1 MKFNLVKSLVATAA
15 FVAVGAANAAPLTLN
30 IGESI
35 TEAGW
40 TVSNLTGS
48 GTLTFSGDIASGLVG
63 ALNAGTVVVN
73 PIAPATGQIE
83 GALDEGGYR
92 KVAVAAVVTSLTG
105 TFDGTTVT
113 VGNVGTAGGAQQT
126 SYEDGFT
133 NTGGE
138 LAIQNL
144 RVDLGAKIV
153 YADLIGGNGVG
164 VKSNIALWNIGQ
176 IDGPVTF
183 TVADAVNGVI
193 TSENTLSQ
201 LSITEEAFG
210 YFVNSLGIIS
220 GGLPVLQNITDYG
233 TIKSTISVTVTQA
246 VPEPSTYALMGVG
259 LVGIGLMARRR
270 RAK

>member
-1 MKFNLVKSLVATAA
+1 MKFNLVKSLVAAAA
-15 FVAVGAANAAPLTLN
+15 FVAVGAANAAAPLTLN
-30 IGESI
+30 VGESI
-35 TEAGW
+35 TAAGW

-48 GTLTFSGDIASGLVG
+48 GTLTFSGDLTSGLVG
-63 ALNAGTVVVN
+63 ALNAGTVVVE

-83 GALDEGGYR
+83 GALDQGGYT

-113 VGNVGTAGGAQQT
+113 VGSVGTAGGAQQT
-126 SYEDGFT
+126 SYDDGFT
-133 NTGGE
+133 NTGGA

-144 RVDLGAKIV
+144 RVDLGAKVV

-164 VKSNIALWNIGQ
+164 TKSGIALWNIGK

-183 TVADAVNGVI
+183 TVNDAVNGVI
-193 TSENTLSQ
+193 TAENTLSQ
-201 LSITEEAFG
+201 LSITDEAFG
-210 YFVNSLGIIS
+210 YFVNSLGIIA
-220 GGLPVLQNITDYG
+220 GGLPVLQGITDYG
-233 TIKSTISVTVTQA
+233 TIKSTISVNVTQA

-270 RAK
+270 AK